1 MFAQM
6 AEHDV
11 FCTPDLF
18 EEKDLGA
25 VVRSLVALSSTAQTK
40 VPGYA
45 GPTLGVKQSS
55 ANARSG
61 ADWKGKELGTGG
73 EVSMLNQGSRG
84 VMEKREPSVRAR
96 ETAGHDASGAGSS
109 VATKMSQGS
118 RGVMQASASADV
130 RSPTFGADAAK
141 GKYA

>member
-1 MFAQM
+1 MT
-6 AEHDV
+6 EYDV

-25 VVRSLVALSSTAQTK
+25 VVRSLVALSTCAQSK
-40 VPGYA
+40 VAGYK
-45 GPTLGVKQSS
+45 GPTLGVKLSCTNVR
-55 ANARSG
+55 AG

-73 EVSMLNQGSRG
+73 EVSMLNQGSYG
-84 VMEKREPSVRAR
+84 VMEKAAPTRAR
-96 ETAGHDASGAGSS
+96 ETAGHEASGSGSN
-109 VATKMSQGS
+109 VATKVSQGS
-118 RGVMQASASADV
+118 RGVMQATSTADV

>member
-1 MFAQM
+1 M
-6 AEHDV
+6 

-40 VPGYA
+40 VPGYS

-55 ANARSG
+55 ANARAG

-84 VMEKREPSVRAR
+84 VMEKQGPSVRAR
-96 ETAGHDASGAGSS
+96 EVAGHEAAGSGS
-109 VATKMSQGS
+109 NVATKMSQGS
-118 RGVMQASASADV
+118 RGVMQATTTADV